1 MSWLLTLLK
10 NLVAVLAQDA
20 TARLVQAARESLLPK
35 PPAPEAPP
43 PIGESGAREASAYL
57 DGANGVKW
65 KRHMDAENT
74 RRADK
79 AIADMDATLRGEPFE
94 EEKPVDDES
103 AGGKP

>member
-1 MSWLLTLLK
+1 MTWLLTLLK

-20 TARLVQAARESLLPK
+20 TARLVQAARESLMPK
-35 PPAPEAPP
+35 PPPPEPPP
-43 PIGESGAREASAYL
+43 PIGESGAREAEAYL
-57 DGANGVKW
+57 AGANGVKW

-79 AIADMDATLRGEPFE
+79 AVQDMDAALRGEPFE
-94 EEKPVDDES
+94 PEQPVDDEG